1 MIDKI
6 IESSIRNRLIVGIV
20 FILAIAW
27 GLWALQNTP
36 LDAIPDLSD
45 NQVIVATTW
54 MGRGPQVIE
63 DQITYPLSAALQGL
77 PRVKSV
83 RATSMFGASII
94 YVIFE
99 DNVDIYWARSRVLEK
114 LNYAQSLLPTG
125 VSPTLGP
132 DGTGVGH
139 VYWYVLESDQHD
151 LGYLRTIQD
160 WYLRYP
166 LSAVDG
172 VSEVASIGGFV
183 KQYQIDLDPVKL
195 LAYDLPLTRVIQA
208 VKSSNADVG
217 GRLLEM
223 SDIEYVVRGLGYI
236 KSIEDVENIVVGV
249 TPEGTPIYVSNLGT
263 VQLGG
268 DIRRGLLDQNGEGE
282 VVGGIIVM
290 RYRENAKDVI
300 DRVKARLAELEPGL
314 PEGITI
320 RTAYDRSELIENA
333 VNTLRHTLTEEAIIV
348 ALIVLIF
355 LMHFRSALVIILSL
369 PIAVL
374 ISFIFMKYLG
384 ISSNIMSL
392 GGVAIAIGVI
402 VDASVVMVENAYRH
416 ISEAGLK
423 SREEVTAMVITSAKQ
438 VGRPIFFSLLII
450 ILSFVPVFLLTGQEG
465 RLFKPLAFTKTFTM
479 TGAAIISITLVP
491 VLMTIFIRGKRLR
504 TEQQNPLMRVFN
516 AIYRSIQ
523 GLALRH
529 RLVTLLI
536 TLLIVAATIPIAV
549 SRGREFMPQLDEG
562 SLLYMPVTL
571 PNVTVTEAKRLLQ
584 VTDAIIKS
592 VPEVEYVLGKVGR
605 AETAT
610 DPAPV
615 AMIETII
622 LLKPQSEWRK
632 GFTKADLIGDL
643 NSRLQIPGLT
653 NGWTQPIINR
663 IQMLA
668 TGVRTDLGVKIF
680 GPDLR
685 TLGELALQVEEILR
699 PIPGAADLYSERVV
713 GGRYLDIT
721 IDRVAAARFGVRV
734 GDIQMVI
741 ETAIGGM
748 NLTTT
753 VEGRERYPVRVRYAS
768 DYRSDPEAIERVLVP
783 TAGGAQ
789 IPLEQVADITVSA
802 GPPMINS
809 ENGML
814 RSLVMLNVRD
824 RDMGSFVDAA
834 KVALANELDLP
845 DGYSLN
851 WSGQYENQIRAKERL
866 ATLIPAV
873 LLIILLLL
881 YITFRSIGETLLV
894 ILSVPFALVGGVLL
908 QWILGYNYSVAVW
921 VGYIAL
927 TGIAVETGV
936 VMLIYLNEA
945 LDKYITTG
953 SASRETIRQAAIDG
967 SVLRLR
973 PKLMTVA
980 TSLIGLLPIMWS
992 TGTGSDVMKPIATPV
1007 VGGIVTSLI
1016 LILIVLP
1023 VFWSLLKEWELRRGR
1038 LRFSGMGHGG
1048 DEGVTST

>member
-1 MIDKI
+1 MIDRI
-6 IESSIRNRLIVGIV
+6 IESSVRNRLIVGIV

-45 NQVIVATTW
+45 NQVIVATNW

-114 LNYAQSLLPTG
+114 LNYAQSLLPAG

-139 VYWYVLESDQHD
+139 IYWYILESEQHD
-151 LGYLRTIQD
+151 LGFLRSVQD

-183 KQYQIDLDPVKL
+183 RQYQIDLDPTKL
-195 LAYDLPLTRVIQA
+195 LAYNIPLNRVVQA
-208 VKSSNADVG
+208 VRSSNSDVG

-236 KSIEDVENIVVGV
+236 KSIEDVENIVVGA
-249 TPEGTPIYVSNLGT
+249 TPEGIPIFVSNLGA
-263 VQLGG
+263 VQMGG

-290 RYRENAKDVI
+290 RYGENAKDVI
-300 DRVKARLAELEPGL
+300 DRVKARLTELEPGL
-314 PEGITI
+314 PEGITV

-333 VNTLRHTLTEEAIIV
+333 VDTLRHTLTEEAIIV
-348 ALIVLIF
+348 ALIVLLF

-423 SREEVTAMVITSAKQ
+423 TREEITATVITSAKQ

-504 TEQQNPLMRVFN
+504 IENQNPLMLVLN

-523 GLALRH
+523 GLALRN

-536 TLLIVAATIPIAV
+536 TLLIVAATIPIAA
-549 SRGREFMPQLDEG
+549 SRGREFMPALDEG

-615 AMIETII
+615 SMIETII
-622 LLKPQSEWRK
+622 ILKPQSEWRK
-632 GFTKADLIGDL
+632 GFTKSDLIGDL

-685 TLGELALQVEEILR
+685 ILGDLALQVEEILR

-734 GDIQMVI
+734 ADIQMVV

-768 DYRSDPEAIERVLVP
+768 DYRSDPEAVGRVLVP

-789 IPLEQVADITVSA
+789 IPLEQVADITISA

-809 ENGML
+809 DNGML
-814 RSLVMLNVRD
+814 RSLVMLNVRG

-834 KVALANELDLP
+834 KEALAEELDLP

-866 ATLIPAV
+866 ATLLPAV

-945 LDKYITTG
+945 LDRYITAG
-953 SASRETIRQAAIDG
+953 SVTKETIRQAATDG

-1023 VFWSLLKEWELRRGR
+1023 VFWSLLKEWEWRRGR

-1048 DEGVTST
+1048 NERVTTT

>member
-1 MIDKI
+1 
-6 IESSIRNRLIVGIV
+6 
-20 FILAIAW
+20 
-27 GLWALQNTP
+27 
-36 LDAIPDLSD
+36 
-45 NQVIVATTW
+45 
-54 MGRGPQVIE
+54 
-63 DQITYPLSAALQGL
+63 
-77 PRVKSV
+77 
-83 RATSMFGASII
+83 
-94 YVIFE
+94 
-99 DNVDIYWARSRVLEK
+99 
-114 LNYAQSLLPTG
+114 
-125 VSPTLGP
+125 
-132 DGTGVGH
+132 
-139 VYWYVLESDQHD
+139 
-151 LGYLRTIQD
+151 
-160 WYLRYP
+160 
-166 LSAVDG
+166 
-172 VSEVASIGGFV
+172 
-183 KQYQIDLDPVKL
+183 
-195 LAYDLPLTRVIQA
+195 
-208 VKSSNADVG
+208 
-217 GRLLEM
+217 
-223 SDIEYVVRGLGYI
+223 VRGLGYI
-236 KSIEDVENIVVGV
+236 RSLEDVENIVVGA
-249 TPEGTPIYVSNLGT
+249 TLEGTPIYVSNLGT

-290 RYRENAKDVI
+290 RYGENAKDVI
-300 DRVKARLAELEPGL
+300 DRVKARITELEAGL
-314 PEGITI
+314 PEGVSI
-320 RTAYDRSELIENA
+320 RTAYDRSELIESA
-333 VNTLRHTLTEEAIIV
+333 VDTLRHTLTEEAIIV
-348 ALIVLIF
+348 ALIVLLF
-355 LMHFRSALVIILSL
+355 LMHFRSALVIIVSL

-374 ISFIFMKYLG
+374 VSFIFMKYLG
-384 ISSNIMSL
+384 ITSNIMSL

-416 ISEAGLK
+416 ISE
-423 SREEVTAMVITSAKQ
+423 SRPETREEITAMVISSAKQ

-450 ILSFVPVFLLTGQEG
+450 ILSFVPVFMLTGQEG
-465 RLFKPLAFTKTFTM
+465 KLFTPLAFTKTFTM
-479 TGAAIISITLVP
+479 TGAAFISITLVP
-491 VLMTIFIRGKRLR
+491 VLMTIFVRGRRLR
-504 TEQQNPLMRVFN
+504 TERENPLMRFFN
-516 AIYRSIQ
+516 AIYHAIQ
-523 GLALRH
+523 GAALRH
-529 RLVTLLI
+529 RFVTIVLALLI
-536 TLLIVAATIPIAV
+536 LAASIPIAA

-584 VTDAIIKS
+584 VTDAIIRS
-592 VPEVEYVLGKVGR
+592 VPEVDYVLGKVGR

-622 LLKPQSEWRK
+622 LLKPLSEWRE

-643 NSRLQIPGLT
+643 NARLQIPGLT

-685 TLGELALQVEEILR
+685 TLADLALQVENILHS
-699 PIPGAADLYSERVV
+699 IPGAADLYSERVV

-721 IDRVAAARFGVRV
+721 IDRQAAARFGAKVA
-734 GDIQMVI
+734 DIQMVV

-753 VEGRERYPVRVRYAS
+753 VEGRERYPVRIRYAS
-768 DYRSDPEAIERVLVP
+768 DYRSDPETLGRVLIP
-783 TAGGAQ
+783 TAGGSQ
-789 IPLEQVADITVSA
+789 IPLEQVADISINA

-824 RDMGSFVDAA
+824 RDMGSFVDEAR
-834 KVALANELDLP
+834 VVLADRLDLP
-845 DGYSLN
+845 DGYSIN
-851 WSGQYENQIRAKERL
+851 WSGQYENQIRAKKRL
-866 ATLIPAV
+866 VTLIPAV

-881 YITFRSIGETLLV
+881 YLTFRSVGETLLV
-894 ILSVPFALVGGVLL
+894 VLSIPFALVGGVIL
-908 QWILGYNYSVAVW
+908 QWILGYNFSVAVW

-927 TGIAVETGV
+927 SGIAVETGV

-945 LDKYITTG
+945 LDRRIADGLVTG
-953 SASRETIRQAAIDG
+953 ETIREAAMEG

-1023 VFWSLLKEWELRRGR
+1023 VVWSLLKEWEHRRGR
-1038 LRFSGMGHGG
+1038 LRFSGMGHGTS
-1048 DEGVTST
+1048 EGVNDT